1 MKKCLNLGSGKVI
14 KNSSAEEKWLNL
26 DSIKL
31 EGVSVIHNLDNYPW
45 PFKKDTFDRI
55 DAFMVLEHV
64 SDIVRAMEEIYRI
77 SKPDAEIVIKVPF
90 FPGLNAI
97 NDPTHKNFLNYYSF
111 DYFTPEHSYNYY
123 SKARFKIAE
132 KYIRFSWNPLLNL
145 MSIPI
150 NLFPRF
156 YSRYLAFILP
166 SNELFVKLKAIKE
179 R

>member
-77 SKPDAEIVIKVPF
+77 SKP
-90 FPGLNAI
+90 
-97 NDPTHKNFLNYYSF
+97 
-111 DYFTPEHSYNYY
+111 
-123 SKARFKIAE
+123 
-132 KYIRFSWNPLLNL
+132 
-145 MSIPI
+145 
-150 NLFPRF
+150 
-156 YSRYLAFILP
+156 
-166 SNELFVKLKAIKE
+166 
-179 R
+179 